1 VNIVGRI
8 LSYYRPFAGRIFGA
22 FVLLGIATGLN
33 LLKPWP
39 LKYVVDGVLS
49 SPQGGIVLPFLSG
62 TWSFPAALAL
72 TCGALIGIHLL
83 WGAVNLAQTYALI
96 EIGLKALLRV
106 RTELYA
112 YLQSLPLRFHDARR
126 STDSSFRVAYDAQAI
141 QTYFNRGFATI
152 LGSVLT
158 LVGTFVVMF
167 RMSPK
172 LAFLSLAVVPF
183 LMMAIA
189 RFAGRIRRE
198 TTALQAQ
205 ESDVLA
211 RANEGLSSIRV
222 VHAFGRESHEVD
234 LFRRETTA
242 LQAQESDVLAR
253 ANEGLSSI
261 RVVHAFGRESHEVDL
276 FRREARESLEANL
289 RLSMTNVAS
298 TLVVG
303 TLLAAGT
310 AALLYAG
317 AGEVAAGRMT
327 LGDLLVFLAYLGM
340 LYAPLEQ
347 LSYTAWSM
355 EGAAGAAQ
363 RVFEV
368 LDTPDEVPDP
378 AKPEKLPAGAGA
390 IEFRGVGFR
399 YPRGDEVLH
408 GLNFTIAPGESVAIV
423 GGTGAGKTTLMSL
436 LPRFYDPSEGSIRFH
451 GIELRQLAKK
461 DLRSRQALVLQET
474 VLLNGSIRENI
485 AYGRPGASFREIQKA
500 AEEAQADGFIRQL
513 PQGYDTQVGER
524 GVMVSGGQRQR
535 IGIARAFLRD
545 APILLLD
552 EPTSALDAA
561 TEKELLDV
569 LGKLMSRPTTLLVT
583 HRLHAAHRADRILVL
598 EQGRLV
604 EEGKGEDLLARK
616 GAYWR
621 LWQSATG

>member
-1 VNIVGRI
+1 MNLVLRI
-8 LSYYRPFAGRIFGA
+8 LGYYRPFAGRILGA
-22 FVLLGIATGLN
+22 FLLLGLATALN

-39 LKYVVDGVLS
+39 LKFVVDGVLA
-49 SPQGGIVLPFLSG
+49 SPHGDIILPLLPG
-62 TWSFPAALAL
+62 TWSFSAALAL
-72 TCGALIGIHLL
+72 TCGVLVGIHLL
-83 WGAVNLAQTYALI
+83 WGAVNLAQTHALI
-96 EIGLKALLRV
+96 AVGLKALLRV

-158 LVGTFVVMF
+158 LAGTFVVMF

-189 RFAGRIRRE
+189 RYAGRIRRE
-198 TTALQAQ
+198 TAALQAQ

-222 VHAFGRESHEVD
+222 VHAFGRE
-234 LFRRETTA
+234 A
-242 LQAQESDVLAR
+242 
-253 ANEGLSSI
+253 
-261 RVVHAFGRESHEVDL
+261 HEVDL
-276 FRREARESLEANL
+276 FRREARQSLEANL
-289 RLSMTNVAS
+289 RLSMTPVAS

-310 AALLYAG
+310 AVLLWAG

-347 LSYTAWSM
+347 LSYTTWSM

-378 AKPEKLPAGAGA
+378 AKPQKIPAGHGT
-390 IEFRGVGFR
+390 IEFREVDFR

-408 GLNFTIAPGESVAIV
+408 GLSFTIAPGESVAIV
-423 GGTGAGKTTLMSL
+423 GGTGAGKTTLLSL
-436 LPRFYDPSEGSIRFH
+436 LPRFYDPTGGSICFH
-451 GIELRQLAKK
+451 GIDLRELAKK
-461 DLRSRQALVLQET
+461 ELRARQALVLQET

-485 AYGRPGASFREIQKA
+485 AYGRPGASFREIEKA
-500 AEEAQADGFIRQL
+500 AEEAQADAFIRGL
-513 PQGYDTQVGER
+513 PRGYDTAVGER
-524 GVMVSGGQRQR
+524 GVMLSGGQRQR

-569 LGKLMSRPTTLLVT
+569 LGRLMSRPTTLLVT

-598 EQGRLV
+598 ERGRLV
-604 EEGKGEDLLARK
+604 EEGRGEELLAKK
-616 GAYWR
+616 GAYWK
-621 LWQSATG
+621 LWQAAGG

>member
-1 VNIVGRI
+1 MSLTWRI
-8 LSYYRPFAGRIFGA
+8 LRYYRPFAGRILVA
-22 FVLLGIATGLN
+22 FVLLVAATLLN

-39 LKYVVDGVLS
+39 LKFVVDSILPAS
-49 SPQGGIVLPFLSG
+49 QGGIHFPWGDGV
-62 TWSFPAALAL
+62 WSFPAALSL
-72 TCGALIGIHLL
+72 TCGLLVGIHLL
-83 WGAVNLAQTYALI
+83 WGAVNLAQTYTLI
-96 EIGLKALLRV
+96 EVGLQALLRV

-112 YLQSLPLRFHDARR
+112 YLQSLPLRFHDGRR
-126 STDSSFRVAYDAQAI
+126 SSDSSFRVAYDAQAV

-158 LVGTFVVMF
+158 LGGTFFVMW
-167 RMSPK
+167 RMSPL
-172 LAFLSLAVVPF
+172 LALLSLGVVPL
-183 LMMAIA
+183 LMMAIL
-189 RFAGRIRRE
+189 RYAGRIRRE
-198 TTALQAQ
+198 TAALQAQ

-211 RANEGLSSIRV
+211 RAS
-222 VHAFGRESHEVD
+222 
-234 LFRRETTA
+234 
-242 LQAQESDVLAR
+242 
-253 ANEGLSSI
+253 EGLSSI

-303 TLLAAGT
+303 TLLALGT
-310 AALLYAG
+310 AALLWAG
-317 AGEVAAGRMT
+317 AGEVMAGRMT

-340 LYAPLEQ
+340 LYSPLEQ

-355 EGAAGAAQ
+355 EGAAAAAQ

-378 AKPEKLPAGAGA
+378 QTPTRLPAGPGA
-390 IEFRGVGFR
+390 IEFQGVGFR
-399 YPRGDEVLH
+399 YARGDEVLQ
-408 GLNFTIAPGESVAIV
+408 GLTFRIQPGESVAVV
-423 GGTGAGKTTLMSL
+423 GGTGAGKTTLLSL
-436 LPRFYDPSEGSIRFH
+436 LPRFYDPTEGSISIH
-451 GIELRQLAKK
+451 GVDLRKLAKQ

-474 VLLNGSIRENI
+474 ILLSGTVEENI
-485 AYGRPGASFREIQKA
+485 AYGRLGASRREIETA
-500 AEEAQADGFIRQL
+500 AQEAQAHEFILAL
-513 PQGYDTQVGER
+513 PNGYQTQVGER
-524 GVMVSGGQRQR
+524 GVMLSGGQRQR

-552 EPTSALDAA
+552 EPTSALDAT
-561 TEKELLDV
+561 TERELLDV

-598 EQGRLV
+598 EKGRLV
-604 EEGKGEDLLARK
+604 EEGKGEELLAKK

-621 LWQSATG
+621 LWQATNG

>member
-1 VNIVGRI
+1 MAVAPAGGGLGKGGGAAGPVDASFGKEFPDVKLVGRI
-8 LSYYRPFAGRIFGA
+8 LGYYRPFAGRILGA
-22 FVLLGIATGLN
+22 FLLLGVATGLN

-39 LKYVVDGVLS
+39 LKFVVDSVLA
-49 SPQGGIVLPFLSG
+49 SPQGFIAVPFLPG
-62 TWSFPAALAL
+62 TWSFAAALAL
-72 TCGALIGIHLL
+72 TCGSLIGIHLL

-152 LGSVLT
+152 LGSALT

-167 RMSPK
+167 RMSPR
-172 LAFLSLAVVPF
+172 LAFFSLAVVPF

-198 TTALQAQ
+198 TA
-205 ESDVLA
+205 
-211 RANEGLSSIRV
+211 
-222 VHAFGRESHEVD
+222 
-234 LFRRETTA
+234 A

-310 AALLYAG
+310 AALLWAG
-317 AGEVAAGRMT
+317 AGEVAAGKMT

-340 LYAPLEQ
+340 LYSPLEQ

-399 YPRGDEVLH
+399 YARGDEVLH
-408 GLNFTIAPGESVAIV
+408 ELSFTVAPGESVAVV
-423 GGTGAGKTTLMSL
+423 GGTGAGKTTLLSL
-436 LPRFYDPSEGSIRFH
+436 LPRFYDPTGGSILFH
-451 GIELRQLAKK
+451 GTDLRRLAKK
-461 DLRSRQALVLQET
+461 DLRSHQALVLQET
-474 VLLNGSIRENI
+474 VLLNGTVRENI

-500 AEEAQADGFIRQL
+500 AEDAQADEFIRQL
-513 PQGYDTQVGER
+513 PQGYDTSVGER
-524 GVMVSGGQRQR
+524 GVMLSGGQRQR

-561 TEKELLDV
+561 TEKELLGV

-598 EQGRLV
+598 EKGRLV
-604 EEGKGEDLLARK
+604 EEGKGEELLARH

-621 LWQSATG
+621 LWQSANG